1 MEQTIKIKI
10 KILVSVLLATTLF
23 TTSSFAVMPTPKP
36 TTKVSKKA
44 TPKPA
49 VSAKPASS
57 KPSVSSK
64 TTATKK
70 PTKKPVKKKKKVK
83 KTATPIPSP
92 SPIWPPVGFTSKGGI
107 YAKIPTGKELL
118 GLLSAKVKL
127 ADDVKKC
134 EKNACGAVVVAAE
147 MQCRWWEIRSTVS
160 MPDPADPA
168 KKLLLG
174 SLRTTY
180 NSLSPRTYANILLIS
195 DEPLY
200 LPAAIDPATNQEL
213 APVLRTG
220 ISIGG
225 ISATCHKAATNETIP
240 TSIYTPFK

>member
-1 MEQTIKIKI
+1 MEQTIKI

-23 TTSSFAVMPTPKP
+23 TTSSFAVTPTPKP
-36 TTKVSKKA
+36 TAKVSKKA

-49 VSAKPASS
+49 ASAKP
-57 KPSVSSK
+57 VSSK
-64 TTATKK
+64 SSVSTQVTATKK

-92 SPIWPPVGFTSKGGI
+92 SPVWPPVGFTSKGGI

-160 MPDPADPA
+160 MIDPADPA

-225 ISATCHKAATNETIP
+225 ISATCHKATTNEVIP
-240 TSIYTPFK
+240 TSVYTPFK

>member
-1 MEQTIKIKI
+1 LKIR
-10 KILVSVLLATTLF
+10 ILVSVLLATTLF
-23 TTSSFAVMPTPKP
+23 TTSSSAVTPTPKP
-36 TTKVSKKA
+36 TATASKKA
-44 TPKPA
+44 TPRPA
-49 VSAKPASS
+49 VSAKPTSS
-57 KPSVSSK
+57 KPSVNSS
-64 TTATKK
+64 TTTTKK

-134 EKNACGAVVVAAE
+134 EKNACGAVVVAADI
-147 MQCRWWEIRSTVS
+147 QCRWWEIRSTVS
-160 MPDPADPA
+160 MIDPADPA

-180 NSLSPRTYANILLIS
+180 NSLSPKTYANILLIS

-213 APVLRTG
+213 APVVRTG

>member
-1 MEQTIKIKI
+1 MEQTIKI

-23 TTSSFAVMPTPKP
+23 TTSSYAVTPTPKP
-36 TTKVSKKA
+36 TTKASKTA

-49 VSAKPASS
+49 ASAKPASS
-57 KPSVSSK
+57 KPSMSSSS
-64 TTATKK
+64 TTTKK

-92 SPIWPPVGFTSKGGI
+92 SPIWPPVGFTTKGGI

-134 EKNACGAVVVAAE
+134 EKNACGAVVVAADI
-147 MQCRWWEIRSTVS
+147 QCRWWEIRSTVS
-160 MPDPADPA
+160 MIDPSDPA

-180 NSLSPRTYANILLIS
+180 NSLSPKTYANILLIS

-200 LPAAIDPATNQEL
+200 LPVAIDPATNQEL
-213 APVLRTG
+213 APVARTG

-225 ISATCHKAATNETIP
+225 ISATCHKAVTNETIP
-240 TSIYTPFK
+240 SSIYTPFK

>member
-1 MEQTIKIKI
+1 MKVRLFVA
-10 KILVSVLLATTLF
+10 ILVATALLTTN
-23 TTSSFAVMPTPKP
+23 SFAVTPTPKP
-36 TTKVSKKA
+36 TTKASKTA

-57 KPSVSSK
+57 KPSMSSSS
-64 TTATKK
+64 TTTKK

-92 SPIWPPVGFTSKGGI
+92 SPIWPPVGFTTKGGI

-134 EKNACGAVVVAAE
+134 EKNACGAVVVAADI
-147 MQCRWWEIRSTVS
+147 QCRWWEIRSTVS
-160 MPDPADPA
+160 MIDPADPA

-174 SLRTTY
+174 NLRTTY
-180 NSLSPRTYANILLIS
+180 NSLSPKTYANILLIS

-200 LPAAIDPATNQEL
+200 LPTAIDPVTNQEL
-213 APVLRTG
+213 LPVARTG
-220 ISIGG
+220 ISVGR
-225 ISATCHKAATNETIP
+225 ISATCHKSATNETIP
-240 TSIYTPFK
+240 TNIYTPIK

>member
-1 MEQTIKIKI
+1 MEQTIKI

-23 TTSSFAVMPTPKP
+23 TTSSFAVTPTPKP

-92 SPIWPPVGFTSKGGI
+92 SPVWPPVGFTSKGGI

-160 MPDPADPA
+160 MIDPADPA

-240 TSIYTPFK
+240 TNIYTPFK

>member
-1 MEQTIKIKI
+1 MKIRVFI
-10 KILVSVLLATTLF
+10 SVLLTTTLF
-23 TTSSFAVMPTPKP
+23 TTSSSAVTPTPKP
-36 TTKVSKKA
+36 TAKASKTA

-49 VSAKPASS
+49 ASAKPTSS
-57 KPSVSSK
+57 KPNVSSS
-64 TTATKK
+64 TTTTKK
-70 PTKKPVKKKKKVK
+70 PTKKSVKKKKKVK

-92 SPIWPPVGFTSKGGI
+92 SPVWPPVGFTTKSGI

-134 EKNACGAVVVAAE
+134 EKNACGAVVVAADI
-147 MQCRWWEIRSTVS
+147 QCRWWEIRSTVS
-160 MPDPADPA
+160 IIDPSDPA

-180 NSLSPRTYANILLIS
+180 NSLSPKTYANILLIS

-213 APVLRTG
+213 PAVARTG

-225 ISATCHKAATNETIP
+225 ISATCHKSATNETIP